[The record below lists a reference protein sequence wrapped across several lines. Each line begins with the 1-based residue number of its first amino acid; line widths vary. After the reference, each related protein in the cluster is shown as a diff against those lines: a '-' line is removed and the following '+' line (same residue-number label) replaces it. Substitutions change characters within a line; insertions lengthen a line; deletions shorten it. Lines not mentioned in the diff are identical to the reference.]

1 MVEKRTW
8 AEFRKSGLLWFIN
21 TILHAFGWSIILEID
36 SETKEITDCYPAR
49 VKFRGFSEDRNTEG
63 YKKLSCYMRD
73 NADELFKEAIG
84 SEEDEFQITPNALY
98 KQEVPSPNFVIHKG
112 EDDSWGKRFT
122 ITTGY

>member
-1 MVEKRTW
+1 MSSSAVEKRTW
-8 AEFRKSGLLWFIN
+8 TEFRKSGLLWFIN

-84 SEEDEFQITPNALY
+84 DGEDE
-98 KQEVPSPNFVIHKG
+98 S
-112 EDDSWGKRFT
+112 
-122 ITTGY
+122 